1 MKKIVFFFLLLSFS
15 AFAQNFEGEIS
26 YDVTYKSENPQL
38 KPEQLASMMGNKQT
52 YTIKDGNYKSAING
66 QMLQWQLYVKSANKL
81 YTKMSNSES
90 VFWNDASVQGD
101 EVISAKV
108 NKGVIEILGYNCDEL
123 VLECKSGVQKYYF
136 NSKLAVDPALFVNH
150 KFGNWYDF
158 VSRSKALPLKSIVNS
173 GPLEI
178 HSVATK
184 VTPKKLEAS
193 FFSLPAG
200 VKLEKS
206 PY

>member
-1 MKKIVFFFLLLSFS
+1 MKKNVLFFLLLSFS
-15 AFAQNFEGEIS
+15 AFAQNFEGEIN

-38 KPEQLASMMGNKQT
+38 KPEQLASMMGNKQM

-150 KFGNWYDF
+150 KFGNWYDYL
-158 VSRSKALPLKSIVNS
+158 VKANSLPLKMVVDNAQFT
-173 GPLEI
+173 LET
-178 HSVATK
+178 VATEVNK
-184 VTPKKLEAS
+184 MTLAS
-193 FFSLPAG
+193 TVFELPAG
-200 VKLEKS
+200 TKTEKS